1 MQVDYRL
8 IMVNRFSKVGCFY
21 QYFVVT
27 CRMFNVVES
36 HDNALTLLKDLDK
49 LWINKY
55 GLNVSVNISP
65 MFMIYTI
72 SNM

>member
-49 LWINKY
+49 L
-55 GLNVSVNISP
+55 
-65 MFMIYTI
+65 
-72 SNM
+72 